1 MMADPSAHA
10 RERVIL
16 LEKLQG
22 FFVFSVVDERN
33 ISLNAHMRGTG
44 DATGRTS
51 CFADGISAG
60 NCLRV
65 LFVRGFPVAESL
77 VVLVG
82 NFDGADFG
90 AFAAACAFGKINKP
104 GLLTDMSRK
113 PSRFPFKTD
122 KFCIGK

>member
-10 RERVIL
+10 REGVIL

-22 FFVFSVVDERN
+22 FFVFSVVDESN

-44 DATGRTS
+44 DAAGRAS
-51 CFADGISAG
+51 CFADTVCAG
-60 NCLRV
+60 NCLCV

-90 AFAAACAFGKINKP
+90 AFAAACAFGEINKP
-104 GLLTDMSRK
+104 GPLTDTCGK
-113 PSRFPFKTD
+113 PSRLPFKAD